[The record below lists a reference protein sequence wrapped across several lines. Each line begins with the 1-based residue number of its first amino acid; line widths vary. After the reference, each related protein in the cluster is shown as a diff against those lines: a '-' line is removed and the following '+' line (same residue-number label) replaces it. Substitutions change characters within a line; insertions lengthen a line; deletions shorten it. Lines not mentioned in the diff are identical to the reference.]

1 MSKLKLDDT
10 KIFEKIL
17 LRRREILVLNDDKIL
32 LKVKKK
38 GVKCYI

>member
-17 LRRREILVLNDDKIL
+17 LRRREIFVLNDDKIL